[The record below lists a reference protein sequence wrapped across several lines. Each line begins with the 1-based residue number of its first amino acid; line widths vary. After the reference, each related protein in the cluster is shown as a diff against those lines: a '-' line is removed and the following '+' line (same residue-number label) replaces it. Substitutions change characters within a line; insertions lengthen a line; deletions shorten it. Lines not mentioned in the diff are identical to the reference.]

1 MRIRAII
8 VIVGA
13 HDARNAALSADDA
26 APDESC
32 RPIVRR
38 SVPAGR

>member
-13 HDARNAALSADDA
+13 HGARNAALSADDA
-26 APDESC
+26 GA
-32 RPIVRR
+32 
-38 SVPAGR
+38 